1 MAVKR
6 KPKPL
11 FFVVLVGFL
20 GIILLTIGGVFVY
33 FSTPVDKNDENVIEV
48 VIPQGTTTKKI
59 GSILKEK
66 DLIKSELY
74 FSLYTRFFNHN
85 SLKAST
91 YKLTKSMSLADIV
104 TSLEKGS
111 TYDPDALVLTFK
123 EGKRITDYVKLIANN
138 TSYSEDEIIEL
149 INDKTYLNELINDY
163 WFLTSDILNKDIYY
177 PLEGYLAPDTYFFN
191 KDVDVKKIIETL
203 LDEEEKNLNNYKSI
217 LENSSVHN
225 YLTMASMAEL
235 EGKKLEDRKNIVGV
249 FNNRIK
255 TGISLG
261 SDVTTYYALQLPMT
275 EKLTLEQYNTINP
288 YNTRPTS
295 KAGLPVGPICN
306 PSKESIEAAVN
317 PNNNDY
323 YYFVADKHGT
333 VYFSKTAQEQNKVIS
348 ELKSKGEW
356 E

>member
-20 GIILLTIGGVFVY
+20 GIILLTIGGVFIY

-138 TSYSEDEIIEL
+138 TSYSEDEIIENAQWVAEQL
-149 INDKTYLNELINDY
+149 GDTELDFPIVFDWEEFYCYQDYDMSINDLNEYFELFADEMKSRGYEAMLYSSKNFLCNFWYEHSDY
-163 WFLTSDILNKDIYY
+163 PIW
-177 PLEGYLAPDTYFFN
+177 LAHYID
-191 KDVDVKKIIETL
+191 
-203 LDEEEKNLNNYKSI
+203 
-217 LENSSVHN
+217 
-225 YLTMASMAEL
+225 
-235 EGKKLEDRKNIVGV
+235 
-249 FNNRIK
+249 
-255 TGISLG
+255 
-261 SDVTTYYALQLPMT
+261 
-275 EKLTLEQYNTINP
+275 
-288 YNTRPTS
+288 
-295 KAGLPVGPICN
+295 
-306 PSKESIEAAVN
+306 
-317 PNNNDY
+317 
-323 YYFVADKHGT
+323 
-333 VYFSKTAQEQNKVIS
+333 
-348 ELKSKGEW
+348 
-356 E
+356 